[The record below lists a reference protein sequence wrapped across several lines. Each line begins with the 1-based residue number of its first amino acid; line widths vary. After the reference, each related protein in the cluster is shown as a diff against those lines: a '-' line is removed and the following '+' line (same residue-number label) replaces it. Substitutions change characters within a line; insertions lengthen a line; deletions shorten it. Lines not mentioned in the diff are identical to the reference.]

1 MKGWETCQNACTRIT
16 SHGMPPVPTLC
27 VEKSFIRF
35 WKQCRKIPINAGYRL
50 GCAKIF
56 SLLLFF
62 PLATQVQANAGIVSF
77 NATITAPTCTIAAT
91 GAATG
96 SGNNISLNFGDLPIT
111 LLQPGNIW
119 GSHGRDFI
127 LVVTCPGPMT
137 GFTRARATFTATS
150 GGSGIDPEDPR
161 LLRLTTESTASGV
174 AVGIWPSSAGAP
186 LDLSTNPSL
195 IGNFALSG
203 GNAVAS
209 IRTSAIYSRTSGI
222 PRAGSA
228 KATLPF
234 TLTYE

>member
-1 MKGWETCQNACTRIT
+1 MKGWETCQNACIRIT
-16 SHGMPPVPTLC
+16 LNGMPPVPTLC

-35 WKQCRKIPINAGYRL
+35 WKQCRKLPINACHRL
-50 GCAKIF
+50 SCARFF

-62 PLATQVQANAGIVSF
+62 PLATQVQANAGIVNF
-77 NATITAPTCTIAAT
+77 NATITAPTCTVAAT

-96 SGNNISLNFGDLPIT
+96 SGNNISLNFGDSPIT
-111 LLQPGNIW
+111 PLQPGPIW

-127 LVVTCPGPMT
+127 LMVTCPGPMT
-137 GFTRARATFTATS
+137 GFTRARAPFTATS

-161 LLRLTTESTASGV
+161 LLRLTSESTASGV
-174 AVGIWPSSAGAP
+174 AVGVQPSSAGAP
-186 LDLSTNPSL
+186 LDLSSNPSL
-195 IGNFALSG
+195 IGHFALSG

-209 IRTSAIYSRTSGI
+209 IPTSAIYSRTSGI

-234 TLTYE
+234 TLTSE